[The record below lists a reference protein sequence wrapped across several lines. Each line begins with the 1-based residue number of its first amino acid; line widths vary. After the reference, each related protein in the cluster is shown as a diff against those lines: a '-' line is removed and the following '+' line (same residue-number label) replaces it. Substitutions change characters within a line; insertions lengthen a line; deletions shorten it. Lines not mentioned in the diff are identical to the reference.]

1 MLLIES
7 SPAQSQRFSTLN
19 FPPSALRHP
28 PSVIRHPSTALHSL
42 NFPLSAFRF
51 PLFSVR
57 RILALFFSALLLW
70 SLIAIVNHYVAPWHV
85 YLFVGG
91 LFVTC
96 VALQMPLRAGLYA
109 SLLAGL
115 LCDAGAGTR
124 FGLHAVLFG
133 LAHGVVFNLR
143 GRLDRDSTI
152 VQVVVALFANL
163 ALFLGLSLTQIGA
176 LPVPGAA
183 WLRLLWDLLWSQLAL
198 VVIAPWYFAVQR
210 RALVLADPLTTF
222 LERREAE

>member
-1 MLLIES
+1 MIES

-42 NFPLSAFRF
+42 NFPLSAVRF

-57 RILALFFSALLLW
+57 RIIALFLSALLLW
-70 SLIAIVNHYVAPWHV
+70 SLIAIVNHYLSPWHV

-91 LFVTC
+91 VFVTLA
-96 VALQMPLRAGLYA
+96 ALQLPLRAGLYT

-115 LCDAGAGTR
+115 LCDAGAGTH

-143 GRLDRDSTI
+143 GRLDRDNPA
-152 VQVVVALFANL
+152 VQVVVALVVNL
-163 ALFLGLSLTQIGA
+163 VLFLGLSLTQIGA
-176 LPVPGAA
+176 LPEPGAT
-183 WLRLLWDLLWSQLAL
+183 WWRLLWDLLWSQLAL
-198 VVIAPWYFAVQR
+198 VLIAPWFFAAQR
-210 RALVLADPLTTF
+210 RALVLADPLTAF